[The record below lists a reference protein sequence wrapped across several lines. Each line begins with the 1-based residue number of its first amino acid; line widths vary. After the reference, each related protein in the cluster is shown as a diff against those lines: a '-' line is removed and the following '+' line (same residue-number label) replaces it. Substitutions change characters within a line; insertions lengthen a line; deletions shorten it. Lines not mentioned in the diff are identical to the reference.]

1 MGNSN
6 SKTTFPI
13 MGNSSTKTQLS
24 NERLNLSNGFI
35 FDKDKIV
42 DVKSFE
48 SIILDEI
55 TYYKSIILY
64 NTENVFD
71 VEPGLLNAQLFS
83 QNYFSRSTIPNIQFD
98 AEKKAQFISKFMS
111 KMITEYNKFMIA
123 LSKKFKNTTK
133 FQKLN
138 NFLDSL
144 VPLPITVQICWRCH
158 LLHPVKYYKDC
169 MNHFGFIL
177 SPHTSNGNVITRNI
191 VDAIKQIRPQIGL
204 MILAP
209 DKVKLDLQ
217 GIIRSKNYNKFK
229 KSFSWSNTK
238 TFTDLN
244 FEITVM
250 KQLEFMSKT
259 SCKVW
264 MTNFQQHLKSFASR
278 YIMYLQTG
286 ASLTGKKDI
295 NCEFDSLSP
304 TFNIDLIWHTHM
316 MYPYL
321 YRKDCI
327 NITNGMM
334 LDHDDISV
342 GDKVDVINEK
352 DSCQNK
358 SDYWTYGRLGQFD
371 TSHFV
376 SIILKPRYEL
386 IVMGYIRQNIEEN
399 VNIPTVI
406 IGVVKDLYFNDV
418 SILTDIGPQA
428 PKVKQDKARCKYG
441 PACCVG
447 DHINFI
453 KGKKEEN
460 NGLFSV
466 PGGGYGGGLLNYQ

>member
-321 YRKDCI
+321 YRKECV
-327 NITNGMM
+327 NITNGIL

-342 GDKVDVINEK
+342 GTMDVNNSK
-352 DSCQNK
+352 DSFG
-358 SDYWTYGRLGQFD
+358 YWKYGRLGQFNRKQ
-371 TSHFV
+371 FV
-376 SIILKPRYEL
+376 FLVAKQKSNMLINGFVRNKIKNQVPNDIINILFQHYFSVEDKLKEL
-386 IVMGYIRQNIEEN
+386 S
-399 VNIPTVI
+399 PTPPPAQQ
-406 IGVVKDLYFNDV
+406 IG
-418 SILTDIGPQA
+418 SM
-428 PKVKQDKARCKYG
+428 CKG
-441 PACCVG
+441 QPAQCCIG
-447 DHINFI
+447 DHINFTR
-453 KGKKEEN
+453 
-460 NGLFSV
+460 LTST
-466 PGGGYGGGLLNYQ
+466 